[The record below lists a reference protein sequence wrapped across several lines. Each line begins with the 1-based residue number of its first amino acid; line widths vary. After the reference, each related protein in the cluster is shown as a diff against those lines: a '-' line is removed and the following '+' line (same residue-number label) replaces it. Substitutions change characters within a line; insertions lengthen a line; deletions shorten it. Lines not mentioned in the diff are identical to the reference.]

1 MKIAKPR
8 HGFQALLISVLMLP
22 LAGCAN
28 SDNLLWILHPNG
40 PIARS
45 SVYYLVV
52 DVLLLLVV
60 IVPAT
65 ALVIWTFFRYRRGGK
80 GRYDPTYN
88 HSILVE
94 AVVWG
99 VPLLLVAILSY
110 FSYLGARDVA
120 PFNPKAVNTAVAQ
133 SGNHKKPLH
142 IEVIST
148 DWQWLFIYP
157 DQGVAMS
164 NRLVVPTGRKI
175 SMDLTST
182 TVTNDFYVLKVVN
195 QIYMMPG
202 MRTKQHFYLDRT
214 GTYQGFSTEF
224 SGPGFSW
231 MNYKML
237 AVKPQKFHAWVQKAR
252 QSGNRMSWQDFE
264 QFAQPTINTGNHWS
278 MYSYVQPGLFSTL
291 IHKVRSGDMKISWP
305 AHLAENMTSPEF
317 ARRFGTGKSNTNPD
331 GTTAAE
337 SHTPSDQ

>member
-1 MKIAKPR
+1 MKIANTR
-8 HGFQALLISVLMLP
+8 HGFRALLIALLMLP
-22 LAGCAN
+22 LAGCVD

-40 PIARS
+40 PIARA

-52 DVLLLLVV
+52 DVLLLLVI

-88 HSILVE
+88 HSMIIEV
-94 AVVWG
+94 VVWG
-99 VPLLLVAILSY
+99 VPLLLVVALSY
-110 FSYLGARDVA
+110 FSYKGARDVA
-120 PFNPKAVNTAVAQ
+120 PFNPQAVNAVVAK
-133 SGNHKKPLH
+133 SGHQKPLH
-142 IEVIST
+142 IKVIST

-157 DQGVAMS
+157 DQGIAMS

-182 TVTNDFYVLKVVN
+182 AVTNDFYVLKVVN

-237 AVKPQKFHAWVQKAR
+237 AVTPQKFDAWVHRAK
-252 QSGNRMSWQDFE
+252 QSDNHMSWQDFE
-264 QFAQPTINTGNHWS
+264 KFARPTINTGNRWS
-278 MYSYVQPGLFSTL
+278 MYSDVQPNLFSTL
-291 IHKVRSGDMKISWP
+291 IHKVRTGQMNISWP
-305 AHLAENMTSPEF
+305 ARLSENMTSPEF
-317 ARRFGTGKSNTNPD
+317 ARRFGTSQSQMNPS
-331 GTTAAE
+331 GAATVD
-337 SHTPSDQ
+337 SQTPSDQ